1 MSYETLM
8 RERMAELAKSL
19 FDRGFTVGSSGNI
32 SARVEDG
39 ILMTPTNSC
48 FGFLDPAR
56 ISKLNAM
63 GRHIAGD
70 KPSKEVFLH
79 QAFYDTRHETGAVVH
94 LHSTYATAVS
104 CLVDTDPE
112 DCIPPLTPYV
122 VMRVGKVKLLP
133 YVRPGDPAMG
143 EMIRALNGAHAC
155 VLLAN
160 HGPVVAAKDLDSAVF
175 AAEELEETAKLV
187 MLMRGHAARHL
198 TAGQID
204 ELTRVFG

>member
-1 MSYETLM
+1 MSAESRL
-8 RERMAELAKSL
+8 REDMARLAKSL

-32 SARVEDG
+32 SAAVEDG

-56 ISKLNAM
+56 ISKLDRAGNHL
-63 GRHIAGD
+63 GGD

-79 QAFYDTRHETGAVVH
+79 QAFYDTRPGTGAVVH

-104 CLVDTDPE
+104 CLADIDPE

-122 VMRVGKVKLLP
+122 VMRVGTVKLLP
-133 YVRPGDPAMG
+133 YVRPGDPQMG
-143 EMIRALNGAHAC
+143 AMIRALNGSHAC

-160 HGPVVAAKDLDSAVF
+160 HGPVVAAKDLESAVY
-175 AAEELEETAKLV
+175 ASEELEETAKLIV
-187 MLMRGHAARHL
+187 ILREQFTRRL
-198 TAGQID
+198 TPAQVA
-204 ELTRVFG
+204 ELKRVFG